1 MPYCCSVALRLFC
14 VAVNFALTLRPHR
27 FLVLWI
33 CTTQKQRIFAP
44 PLCWQGSAEWTRCR
58 YKFPRNRASCPRAKQ
73 PCDGMQHIMQNKVG
87 LSRVHQAVVGWCFRE
102 SNSRLHASCT
112 MESTCTICR
121 QRAPFFIPGWRPLLC
136 WVKPGNPCLGA
147 HQHPLL
153 C

>member
-58 YKFPRNRASCPRAKQ
+58 YKFPCNRASCPRAKQ

-102 SNSRLHASCT
+102 SNSRLHAPWNLL
-112 MESTCTICR
+112 
-121 QRAPFFIPGWRPLLC
+121 APYVDSGFLFSFLA
-136 WVKPGNPCLGA
+136 GA
-147 HQHPLL
+147 RY
-153 C
+153 CAG